1 MVAASH
7 AWSVIRIRT
16 RAEKANAD
24 RVVPQGVG
32 RRRQEEQAY
41 ESARPPVV
49 ASEMARGPRDSDH
62 VAHGEDGVLIRPVR
76 TLRDRRATEGVRI
89 RPDRPSR

>member
-32 RRRQEEQAY
+32 RRRQEEQAH
-41 ESARPPVV
+41 ESAVV
-49 ASEMARGPRDSDH
+49 ASEMARGPRESDH
-62 VAHGEDGVLIRPVR
+62 VAHGEDGVLIRPSAHACVISGPPR
-76 TLRDRRATEGVRI
+76 G
-89 RPDRPSR
+89 